1 MKSLYILKIVM
12 RRQQL
17 QKKVQE
23 RRLMSPEHFAVHMSG
38 GGLADLVKKPF
49 KLVKGLV
56 PLALLAAELA
66 RAGTTIRGTENS
78 QLGRIV
84 HDPRLV
90 RVETLARIMQRGGL
104 L

>member
-1 MKSLYILKIVM
+1 M

-17 QKKVQE
+17 KLKE
-23 RRLMSPEHFAVHMSG
+23 RRLMSPEHFAIHMSG
-38 GGLADLVKKPF
+38 GGLSDLVKKPYRV
-49 KLVKGLV
+49 VKGLL
-56 PLALLAAELA
+56 PIALLAAELA
-66 RAGTTIRGTENS
+66 RAGTTLRGTENS

-84 HDPRLV
+84 HDPKLV